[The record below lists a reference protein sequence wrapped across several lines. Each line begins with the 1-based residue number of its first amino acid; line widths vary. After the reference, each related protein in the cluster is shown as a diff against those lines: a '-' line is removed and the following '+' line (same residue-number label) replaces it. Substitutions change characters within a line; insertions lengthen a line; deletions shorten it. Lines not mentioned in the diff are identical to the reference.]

1 MAVSDVPSLLSSLE
15 AGGYSSEE
23 RNLIQKALSLAEPSL
38 QAQKRLSGETSFQ
51 HNLRVTEILG
61 EIHADAETIAV
72 AILHGFPLTE
82 YSKIEQSFGEKN
94 IVIGV
99 IPRAVPAAAFGANIV
114 KLLKGLDGLKELKFR
129 NNKLGAE
136 AIRKLILTTISDV
149 RIITIKLAN
158 KLDNLFTIAVFS
170 EAEQKRITADV
181 LEIYA
186 PLAYRLG
193 LEKIRVRLEDA
204 AFKIINPRKYQE
216 IQDFLE
222 ESREQREKNIEEC
235 LSLIKSI
242 VGQKIPILKI
252 KGRPKHIYSIYK
264 KMTERGVKLN
274 EQYDLLGVRAIVPE
288 EKDCY
293 ALLGLLHEKL
303 EPVEGRLKDYIAN
316 PKPNFYRSIHT
327 AIRLSCGK
335 ILEVQIRTPEMDE
348 FAEEGLAAHWRYK
361 GLKSDQI
368 FEKKMAWLKNILEL
382 QKDAKNKEF
391 LDTVKVDLFGDT
403 IYCYTPK
410 GDVKELPKDATLLDF
425 AYTVHE
431 EIGSHAI
438 GGKVN
443 GNFVSLKHLLA
454 SGDVIEILTNKN
466 QRPRRSWV
474 KIVTSAKAR
483 QKIRKALKSTGL
495 LSSLHFHRIKPT
507 ATEEQGVLLQASQH
521 PNARCELASCCHALP
536 GENIVGIATKRRII
550 SVHRRDCHQALK
562 EEERFIPVLWKET
575 FNQRIRFFVQA
586 QERSGLL
593 ADLLHTIASAGFE
606 VKEAKAKILDEILA
620 ECSFVII
627 PRSLEH
633 LKELLVRLNKVRGCR
648 KIYFE

>member
-1 MAVSDVPSLLSSLE
+1 MVVSDASSLLAALE
-15 AGGYSSEE
+15 ASGYSPEE
-23 RNLIQKALSLAEPSL
+23 QNLIQKALLLAEPTL
-38 QAQKRLSGETSFQ
+38 QAQKRLSGETYFQ
-51 HNLRVTEILG
+51 HNLHVAEILLDL
-61 EIHADAETIAV
+61 HADAEAIA
-72 AILHGFPLTE
+72 ASILHGFPSSE
-82 YSKIEQSFGEKN
+82 YQIVEKSLAEQNTIFGTT
-94 IVIGV
+94 II
-99 IPRAVPAAAFGANIV
+99 

-129 NNKLGAE
+129 NNKIGAE
-136 AIRKLILTTISDV
+136 AIRKIILTTIQDM
-149 RIITIKLAN
+149 RIITIKLAD
-158 KLDNLFTIAVFS
+158 KLDNLSTIAVFP
-170 EAEQKRITADV
+170 EAEQKRIATDV

-193 LEKIRVRLEDA
+193 LEKIRVKLEDA
-204 AFKIINPRKYQE
+204 AFKIINPRKFQE
-216 IQDFLE
+216 IQNFLE
-222 ESREQREKNIEEC
+222 ESREQREKNIVEAI
-235 LSLIKSI
+235 SLIESI
-242 VGQKIPILKI
+242 AEQKVSLLKI

-264 KMTERGVKLN
+264 KMTERGIKLN

-303 EPVEGRLKDYIAN
+303 EPAEGRLKDYIAN

-327 AIRLSCGK
+327 AVKIYSGK
-335 ILEVQIRTPEMDE
+335 MVEVQIRTPEMDE

-368 FEKKMAWLKNILEL
+368 FEKKMSWLKSILEL
-382 QKDAKNKEF
+382 QKTSQNKEF
-391 LDTVKVDLFGDT
+391 LEAVKVDLFGDT

-410 GDVKELPKDATLLDF
+410 GDVKELPKGATLLDF

-431 EIGSHAI
+431 EIGSHAV

-443 GNFVSLKHLLA
+443 GNFAPLKHSLS
-454 SGDVIEILTNKN
+454 SGDIVEILTNKN

-483 QKIRKALKSTGL
+483 QKIRKALKLTEL
-495 LSSLHFHRIKPT
+495 LSPFHFRQLKP
-507 ATEEQGVLLQASQH
+507 AAAEEQGILLHTPEYPTAH
-521 PNARCELASCCHALP
+521 CELARCCHALP
-536 GENIVGIATKRRII
+536 DENIVGIATKRRII
-550 SVHRRDCHQALK
+550 SVHRNDCPRALK
-562 EEERFIPVLWKET
+562 EEERFISVLWKET

-593 ADLLHTIASAGFE
+593 ADLLHTIASTGFE
-606 VKEAKAKILDEILA
+606 VKEAKAKLLDENLA
-620 ECSFVII
+620 ECSFVVI

-633 LKELLVRLNKVRGCR
+633 LKELLERIKKVRGCR